1 MPIHK
6 LLVVCIKWQTPKN
19 YQGSRPGTN
28 HSTPSLK
35 IVWGQNS
42 YRGFYYLYL
51 GNRLD
56 MLCPSV
62 PLPVSVSQSLS
73 RAVYHTHTHT
83 HTHTASN
90 LHMMC
95 DLPISEK
102 VGGQPLLW
110 VATVQCHWCHV
121 NCNSLL
127 YPPVSRQWL
136 PLFDFGSWCCTCH
149 SGLNYMGQ
157 FQRTL
162 HGWGHGYF
170 SLWISSGGPS

>member
-83 HTHTASN
+83 HTHTQLLTFTWCVTCPFQKKLVDSLFFEWQPYNVIDAMWTVILCSTLLCHAN
-90 LHMMC
+90 DCHCSILG
-95 DLPISEK
+95 
-102 VGGQPLLW
+102 VGVVP
-110 VATVQCHWCHV
+110 ATV
-121 NCNSLL
+121 
-127 YPPVSRQWL
+127 
-136 PLFDFGSWCCTCH
+136 D
-149 SGLNYMGQ
+149 
-157 FQRTL
+157 
-162 HGWGHGYF
+162 
-170 SLWISSGGPS
+170 